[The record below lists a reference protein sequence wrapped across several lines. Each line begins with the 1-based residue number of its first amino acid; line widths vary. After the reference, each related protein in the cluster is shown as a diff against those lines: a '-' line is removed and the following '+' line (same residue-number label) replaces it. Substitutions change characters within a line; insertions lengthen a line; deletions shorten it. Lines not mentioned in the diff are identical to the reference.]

1 MKEKEVRE
9 RIERFLK
16 RTARNV
22 VVPASLGLGFSL
34 AGCEQHAFQGVA
46 ADAGRDLAG
55 QTADAVSQ
63 TADASSMGPD
73 VADAGTKDV
82 SSKGP
87 DAGDAGKE
95 DLPLM
100 AVPYV
105 VAMPEDAAKAQPM
118 DAESE
123 AGSARPDAKA
133 DLMAVY
139 PVYHVPLSE

>member
-22 VVPASLGLGFSL
+22 VVPASLGLGLSL
-34 AGCEQHAFQGVA
+34 AGCDQHAFQGVA
-46 ADAGRDLAG
+46 ADAGPDLAG
-55 QTADAVSQ
+55 QMADAVSQ
-63 TADASSMGPD
+63 TADVSSKGPD
-73 VADAGTKDV
+73 LAEAGTKDV
-82 SSKGP
+82 SSMGP
-87 DAGDAGKE
+87 DAADTGKE

-123 AGSARPDAKA
+123 AGTSRPDAKA

-139 PVYHVPLSE
+139 PVYIVAFSE

>member
-34 AGCEQHAFQGVA
+34 TGCDQHAFQGVA

-63 TADASSMGPD
+63 TPDVSSMGPD
-73 VADAGTKDV
+73 VATKDV

-87 DAGDAGKE
+87 DVADTGKE

-139 PVYHVPLSE
+139 PVYHVPFSE

>member
-63 TADASSMGPD
+63 TAD
-73 VADAGTKDV
+73 V

-87 DAGDAGKE
+87 DLADAGKE

-123 AGSARPDAKA
+123 AGSARLDAKA
-133 DLMAVY
+133 DLMAVV
-139 PVYHVPLSE
+139 PVYHVPFSE

>member
-22 VVPASLGLGFSL
+22 VVPASMGLGLSL
-34 AGCEQHAFQGVA
+34 AGCDQHAMHGVA

-63 TADASSMGPD
+63 TADVSSMGPD
-73 VADAGTKDV
+73 AADT
-82 SSKGP
+82 
-87 DAGDAGKE
+87 GKE

-100 AVPYV
+100 AIPYV
-105 VAMPEDAAKAQPM
+105 VAMPEDTAKAQPM

-133 DLMAVY
+133 DLMAVV
-139 PVYHVPLSE
+139 PVYHVPFSE

>member
-63 TADASSMGPD
+63 TPDVSSMGPD
-73 VADAGTKDV
+73 VA
-82 SSKGP
+82 
-87 DAGDAGKE
+87 DAGKE

-123 AGSARPDAKA
+123 AGSSQPDAKA
-133 DLMAVY
+133 DLRTVY
-139 PVYHVPLSE
+139 PVYVVAFSELKQ